1 MARYRSLLEAES
13 TADESE
19 AESPIAGEGGTDTHK
34 GRADKSGGEAMEKG
48 GANLDAKDKKA
59 EEQPD
64 IAKKKDADAGT
75 GKHHPSTSPE
85 DVKDI
90 KESDDAEEDD
100 DEYDISEEDDDDE
113 DDISE
118 DDDEDKV
125 DGKKAVDEMFADDRL
140 SEDFKAKATVVFEAA
155 VGSKLVEEVARIEK
169 EYEAKL
175 DEQTELA
182 VADLVEKVDSYLDYV
197 VEQWMT
203 ENELAIEKG
212 IRSEIAESFIDGL
225 RGLFVEHN
233 INIPEEDVD
242 VIADITEQ
250 LEETEAALNEAMDRQ
265 IKLRK
270 ELHESKRQ
278 DAFAGVAE
286 GLTFTQ
292 VEKLTSLT
300 EGLEYRNL
308 ADFTRKVEI
317 IKENYFSTSTKTS
330 LTEEVDP
337 VDEGTQRVATDS
349 SVAKYA
355 EAISRTLR

>member
-75 GKHHPSTSPE
+75 GKDHPSTSPE

-100 DEYDISEEDDDDE
+100 DEDDISEEDE
-113 DDISE
+113 
-118 DDDEDKV
+118 DEDKV
-125 DGKKAVDEMFADDRL
+125 DGKKAVEEMFAGNGL
-140 SEDFKAKATVVFEAA
+140 SEHFKAKATVVFEAA

-250 LEETEAALNEAMDRQ
+250 LEETEAALNEAMDGQ

>member
-1 MARYRSLLEAES
+1 M
-13 TADESE
+13 
-19 AESPIAGEGGTDTHK
+19 
-34 GRADKSGGEAMEKG
+34 
-48 GANLDAKDKKA
+48 
-59 EEQPD
+59 
-64 IAKKKDADAGT
+64 
-75 GKHHPSTSPE
+75 
-85 DVKDI
+85 
-90 KESDDAEEDD
+90 
-100 DEYDISEEDDDDE
+100 
-113 DDISE
+113 
-118 DDDEDKV
+118 
-125 DGKKAVDEMFADDRL
+125 
-140 SEDFKAKATVVFEAA
+140 
-155 VGSKLVEEVARIEK
+155 ARIEK

-250 LEETEAALNEAMDRQ
+250 LEETEAALNEAMDGQ
-265 IKLRK
+265 IQLRK
-270 ELHESKRQ
+270 ELHKSKRQ

-292 VEKLTSLT
+292 VEKLASLT

>member
-34 GRADKSGGEAMEKG
+34 GRADKSGGEPMEKG

-75 GKHHPSTSPE
+75 GKDHPSTSPE

-100 DEYDISEEDDDDE
+100 EDDISEEDEDE

-125 DGKKAVDEMFADDRL
+125 DGKKAVEEMFAGNGL
-140 SEDFKAKATVVFEAA
+140 SEHFKAKATVVFEAA

-250 LEETEAALNEAMDRQ
+250 LEETEAALNEAMDGQ

>member
-34 GRADKSGGEAMEKG
+34 GRADKSGGEPMEKG

-100 DEYDISEEDDDDE
+100 DEDDISEEDE
-113 DDISE
+113 
-118 DDDEDKV
+118 DEDKV
-125 DGKKAVDEMFADDRL
+125 DGKKAVEEMFAGDGL

-155 VGSKLVEEVARIEK
+155 VGSKLVEEVARLE
-169 EYEAKL
+169 EEFAAKL

-250 LEETEAALNEAMDRQ
+250 LEETEAALNEAMDGQ

>member
-34 GRADKSGGEAMEKG
+34 GRADKSGGEPMEKG

-75 GKHHPSTSPE
+75 GKDHPSTSPE

-100 DEYDISEEDDDDE
+100 DKDDISEEDE
-113 DDISE
+113 
-118 DDDEDKV
+118 DEDKV
-125 DGKKAVDEMFADDRL
+125 DGKKAVDEMFADDGL

-155 VGSKLVEEVARIEK
+155 VGSKLVEEVARLEE

-233 INIPEEDVD
+233 INIPEDDVD

-250 LEETEAALNEAMDRQ
+250 LEETEAALNEAMDGQ
-265 IKLRK
+265 IQLRK

-300 EGLEYRNL
+300 EGLEYSNL
-308 ADFTRKVEI
+308 DDFTRKVEI

>member
-1 MARYRSLLEAES
+1 MARYRSLLEVES

-34 GRADKSGGEAMEKG
+34 GRADKSGGESMEKG

-90 KESDDAEEDD
+90 KESDDSEEDD
-100 DEYDISEEDDDDE
+100 DEDISEEDEDDDE
-113 DDISE
+113 DISE
-118 DDDEDKV
+118 DEDEDKV
-125 DGKKAVDEMFADDRL
+125 DGKKAVEEMFAGNGL
-140 SEDFKAKATVVFEAA
+140 SEDFKARATVVFEAA
-155 VGSKLVEEVARIEK
+155 VGSKLVGEVARLERK
-169 EYEAKL
+169 YEAKL

-250 LEETEAALNEAMDRQ
+250 LEETEAALNKAMNGQ
-265 IKLRK
+265 IRLRK
-270 ELHESKRQ
+270 ALHESKRQ
-278 DAFAGVAE
+278 DAFAEVAE
-286 GLTFTQ
+286 GLTYTQ

-308 ADFTRKVEI
+308 ADFTRKVGI
-317 IKENYFSTSTKTS
+317 IRENYFSTSTKTS

-337 VDEGTQRVATDS
+337 VYGGTQRVATDS

>member
-34 GRADKSGGEAMEKG
+34 GRADKSGGEPMEKG

-100 DEYDISEEDDDDE
+100 DEDDISEEDE
-113 DDISE
+113 
-118 DDDEDKV
+118 DEDKV
-125 DGKKAVDEMFADDRL
+125 DGKKAVEEMFAGDGL

-250 LEETEAALNEAMDRQ
+250 LEETEAALNEAMDGQ